1 MIQDKTKD
9 ICLQRLNWIKRHF
22 MSVHRYGTSMK
33 EVSGLGRERL
43 YKVTLI
49 SLEVTCMPFGS
60 QMGPLVCGI
69 SFQN

>member
-1 MIQDKTKD
+1 MFANIKLGRKTFYK
-9 ICLQRLNWIKRHF
+9 C
-22 MSVHRYGTSMK
+22 VHRYGASVK
-33 EVSGLGRERL
+33 EVSGLGRADRL

-49 SLEVTCMPFGS
+49 SLEVTYMPFGS

>member
-1 MIQDKTKD
+1 
-9 ICLQRLNWIKRHF
+9 

-60 QMGPLVCGI
+60 QMGPFVCGI